1 MLKPRCFSKDY
12 LLEASIVA
20 IQANAMLV
28 ESFLN
33 VKRSLGAEIEEAILT
48 GWRGNFHRD
57 DEHIIVTY
65 TYIYIHPSYY
75 IYIYYRTLNNKWEYS
90 WDIIGTGI
98 QCYIYMIH
106 TYENIYLTGYGKQHL
121 TVHGCV

>member
-12 LLEASIVA
+12 LLEASIAA

-65 TYIYIHPSYY
+65 TYIYTSILL
-75 IYIYYRTLNNKWEYS
+75 YIYYRTLNNKWEYS

-98 QCYIYMIH
+98 QCYIYI
-106 TYENIYLTGYGKQHL
+106 
-121 TVHGCV
+121 

>member
-12 LLEASIVA
+12 LLEASIAA

-33 VKRSLGAEIEEAILT
+33 VKRSLGAEIEEAMLT
-48 GWRGNFHRD
+48 GWRGNFQRD
-57 DEHIIVTY
+57 DEHIKVTY
-65 TYIYIHPSYY
+65 KYIYIYTHPY
-75 IYIYYRTLNNKWEYS
+75 YIYYRTLNNKWEYS

-98 QCYIYMIH
+98 QCYIYI
-106 TYENIYLTGYGKQHL
+106 
-121 TVHGCV
+121 

>member
-12 LLEASIVA
+12 LLEASIAA

-48 GWRGNFHRD
+48 GWRGNFQRD

-65 TYIYIHPSYY
+65 TYIYIYIHPSYY
-75 IYIYYRTLNNKWEYS
+75 IYIIELSTTNGNIL
-90 WDIIGTGI
+90 GI
-98 QCYIYMIH
+98 S
-106 TYENIYLTGYGKQHL
+106 LGLGYN
-121 TVHGCV
+121 VM

>member
-12 LLEASIVA
+12 LLEASIAA

-48 GWRGNFHRD
+48 GWRGNFQRD
-57 DEHIIVTY
+57 DEHIIVRY
-65 TYIYIHPSYY
+65 THIYIYIHIIY
-75 IYIYYRTLNNKWEYS
+75 IYIIELSTTNGNIL
-90 WDIIGTGI
+90 GI
-98 QCYIYMIH
+98 SLGLGYKVIYI
-106 TYENIYLTGYGKQHL
+106 
-121 TVHGCV
+121 